1 MTTTAFDTTE
11 GTAVAATATTG
22 GAAVAVNTDVS
33 GDVIAIGTNT
43 PGSGYSVGDTVTFT
57 EDGGAGVFTARVA
70 SIS

>member
-1 MTTTAFDTTE
+1 VTTTPFDATDS
-11 GTAVAATATTG
+11 TAVPASASAG
-22 GAAVAVNTDVS
+22 GAAVVVNTDIDGNVT
-33 GDVIAIGTNT
+33 AIGTNT

>member
-1 MTTTAFDTTE
+1 MTTTAFDAVS

-22 GAAVAVNTDVS
+22 GAGVVVNTDVS
-33 GDVIAIGTNT
+33 GDVTAIGTNT
-43 PGSGYSVGDTVTFT
+43 PGSGYSVGDTVTFN